1 MHLLESPQVTLQL
14 QHYQGEAHVMLHSV
28 PEADVQYSAMKQ
40 VKQCFW
46 TDGKPRSH
54 ASELSG
60 ARAKV
65 QNFPV
70 GNIPLFGLD

>member
-1 MHLLESPQVTLQL
+1 MHSLASLHRTLQL
-14 QHYQGEAHVMLHSV
+14 QHYQGEAHVMLDSV

-40 VKQCFW
+40 ANQCFR
-46 TDGKPRSH
+46 TDGLLRSH